1 MDPAVSTASTTDSS
15 SARPRN
21 RRLKPSI
28 NENGSHRGSEDEAA
42 IHASSVYSSP
52 LQSRTAS
59 PMPRS
64 ATSSSTRRPNGDVV
78 AARTSSNGL
87 VEQWHASRR
96 GRQPEPSLVSGLW
109 GSSWSAIQGLAS
121 NVLRADAQPAGK
133 PKGSLSDRQRRR
145 NVTWDLGQNRWL
157 SGASGPVQWG
167 PKPLDKVA
175 EDAIAAGTRASREA
189 LVRAK
194 RRDGLLIANEE
205 AVADAT
211 ERFKRRVSDDRGP
224 APSPCPAPST
234 AREQEVEG
242 DELVY
247 LHHVQPEDTV
257 AGLIL
262 RFHCQPAVF
271 RKANRLWPNDPIQT
285 RKTILLPV
293 HACGVKGRPAPPPT
307 RHDPESRP
315 DMRDEQVMWGPAQA
329 SSSSPSPHEAG
340 RGSEASSASMN
351 LPELSEG
358 ADDPP
363 WRHDSW
369 VMIDG
374 RAGAVEIVRMR
385 RKTLGYFPPRR
396 RKSRSSDVDGVSM
409 SLDMPRAS
417 SVQSR
422 GSKNRS
428 HSTSYFAQHLHGPG
442 GVGTLGAGIRSPG
455 PGQDGLNRYLGP
467 HLTGPRDSF
476 ESAGSNVSTGLEN
489 VGSAIEGWVKRVASR
504 AATTL
509 AENAG
514 GIAGCRASMEGDLI
528 ELSDGL
534 DPAGFDDGHG
544 LSRRANL
551 AADTTTRADYVSDA
565 DVERALRERFPMRGP
580 PREHVGDE
588 GMRKKGN

>member
-1 MDPAVSTASTTDSS
+1 MNPAVSTTSTTDSS
-15 SARPRN
+15 NARPRN

-28 NENGSHRGSEDEAA
+28 DDDGSNRNSGDEAVT
-42 IHASSVYSSP
+42 HASSVYSSP
-52 LQSRTAS
+52 LYSRTAS

-64 ATSSSTRRPNGDVV
+64 ATSSSIRRANGDVGG
-78 AARTSSNGL
+78 ARTSSNGL

-96 GRQPEPSLVSGLW
+96 GQQPESSLVSGLW

-121 NVLRADAQPAGK
+121 NVLSADAQPTGK
-133 PKGSLSDRQRRR
+133 AKGSLSDRQRRR
-145 NVTWDLGQNRWL
+145 DATWDLGQNRWL

-167 PKPLDKVA
+167 PKPVDKGG

-211 ERFKRRVSDDRGP
+211 GRFTS
-224 APSPCPAPST
+224 PSQAPST
-234 AREQEVEG
+234 AREQQVED

-247 LHHVQPEDTV
+247 LHHVKPEDTV

-262 RFHCQPAVF
+262 RFHCQPVVF

-293 HACGVKGRPAPPPT
+293 HACGVKGRPVPPRT
-307 RHDPESRP
+307 RQNPESQS
-315 DMRDEQVMWGPAQA
+315 DIKDEQGMWGPAQA
-329 SSSSPSPHEAG
+329 SSSSPSPYEAG
-340 RGSEASSASMN
+340 RGSEASSNIN
-351 LPELSEG
+351 LPELDEG

-363 WRHDSW
+363 WRHESW

-374 RAGAVEIVRMR
+374 RAEPVEIVRMR

-396 RKSRSSDVDGVSM
+396 RKSRSSDVDSVSM
-409 SLDMPRAS
+409 SLDLPRAS

-428 HSTSYFAQHLHGPG
+428 RSTSYFAQHLHGPG
-442 GVGTLGAGIRSPG
+442 GVGALGAGIRSPG

-504 AATTL
+504 AAATL

-534 DPAGFDDGHG
+534 DPGGSDDRHG
-544 LSRRANL
+544 LSRRANM
-551 AADTTTRADYVSDA
+551 AAETTTRADYAGDA
-565 DVERALRERFPMRGP
+565 DIERALRERFPMRGP

-588 GMRKKGN
+588 SMRKKGN